1 MVLSKLYKLPLLQ
14 VLKLRKVHLRDEDL
28 TILAEA
34 LDVRLRSLDLRG
46 NHLTD
51 HSIRTLLCHC
61 FMPSN
66 ATSGSP
72 RYGRSHSPLGL
83 AHEDWPIGLPR
94 PDLAVLDEFQDES
107 YDDRLVRR
115 LTRHVV
121 SRLPFEDLPH
131 SGLTQLRISNNSLSI
146 EGLASLIRS
155 KRLCVLDAG
164 SISVSGVVNRKR
176 SDSGSTPEHLDVQH
190 LELPGVEKLV
200 PILERCGEVLT
211 SLRIDHSIV
220 TEVAPSKEEVD
231 VSSAICE
238 LDIKA
243 PAPKMGAAGSHV
255 AELDDTQPP
264 IYELDSRT
272 SQPTYELASP
282 DSAPG
287 YELEGE
293 LPLIRPS
300 ALNNNIQTPEIQTPE
315 IEIPEIKRGEA
326 YAPEVL
332 EGPSVGRDDEQPVL
346 SATGL
351 SPLAQGV
358 NGIRSNQIADITS
371 PTPVSNGDVRLSI
384 ALIEKQR
391 RELRLAQS
399 KTARGLTPNTLP
411 KLRALTLTEVPCYER
426 TRKIVNAL
434 IQFIKDCAAE
444 AELADLQA
452 RLESP
457 PTPKTRQIR
466 GSTYKH
472 SAREI
477 FPLQKIIL
485 EMAPDDPISAS
496 SSLPPHL
503 VKPSRYTNRTRS
515 STEDADS
522 EAFWTAQ
529 ENDFTFFDDDEEC
542 GLPLAETSSH
552 HVPYAALAEKMVM
565 PAAASANA
573 QPGYLP
579 TLQRPKRKEHLIDVV
594 QELAKF
600 RRERKAVYENAVR
613 RGVRHVDGYWPGEVK
628 IVRGHGEGEMA
639 DYYGNFFAGAV
650 YR

>member
-1 MVLSKLYKLPLLQ
+1 M
-14 VLKLRKVHLRDEDL
+14 LKLCNVHLRDEDL
-28 TILAEA
+28 TVLAEA
-34 LDVRLRSLDLRG
+34 LDIRLRSLDLRG

-61 FMPSN
+61 FRPSDASSN
-66 ATSGSP
+66 SP

-83 AHEDWPIGLPR
+83 AHEDWPTGLPR

-115 LTRHVV
+115 LTRHVI

-131 SGLTQLRISNNSLSI
+131 SGLTHLRIANNGLSI
-146 EGLASLIRS
+146 EGLAAVIRS

-164 SISVSGVVNRKR
+164 SISVSEVVNRKR
-176 SDSGSTPEHLDVQH
+176 SDSGNTPGYLDIRH
-190 LELPGVEKLV
+190 LELPGVEKLTPV
-200 PILERCGEVLT
+200 FERCGKTIT
-211 SLRIDHSIV
+211 SLRIDHTIV
-220 TEVAPSKEEVD
+220 TEVAPTKEE
-231 VSSAICE
+231 SIPLALSE
-238 LDIKA
+238 LDVMEKT
-243 PAPKMGAAGSHV
+243 PEMEAANHHI

-264 IYELDSRT
+264 LYELDSRT
-272 SQPTYELASP
+272 GVPTYELQTPANMP
-282 DSAPG
+282 R
-287 YELEGE
+287 YELQGDSP
-293 LPLIRPS
+293 PLQSLAPENDTQ
-300 ALNNNIQTPEIQTPE
+300 APEPEIPY
-315 IEIPEIKRGEA
+315 IKCGEA

-346 SATGL
+346 SSTGL

-358 NGIRSNQIADITS
+358 NGIRSSTHGATVTGPAS
-371 PTPVSNGDVRLSI
+371 VSNGDVRLSLT
-384 ALIEKQR
+384 LINKQR
-391 RELRLAQS
+391 TELRLAQS
-399 KTARGLTPNTLP
+399 STARGLIPDTLP
-411 KLRALTLTEVPCYER
+411 KLRSLTLTGVPCYET
-426 TRKIVNAL
+426 TRKVVDAL
-434 IQFIKDCAAE
+434 IHFLKDCAAE

-457 PTPKTRQIR
+457 PTPKARQLR
-466 GSTYKH
+466 GSNHKQ

-477 FPLQKIIL
+477 FPLRKVVL
-485 EMAPDDPISAS
+485 EMAPDDPLSAS
-496 SSLPPHL
+496 SYLSQHL
-503 VKPSRYTNRTRS
+503 IKPSKYTTRTKS

-542 GLPLAETSSH
+542 GLPLAETSTH
-552 HVPYAALAEKMVM
+552 HVPYAAMAEKMVM
-565 PAAASANA
+565 PATASGTS

-579 TLQRPKRKEHLIDVV
+579 TLQKPKRKEHLVDVV

-600 RRERKAVYENAVR
+600 RKERKAAYENALR
-613 RGVRHVDGYWPGEVK
+613 RGVKHVDGYWPGEVK
-628 IVRGHGEGEMA
+628 IVRGHGEGGMA